1 MYTSQGL
8 GASEK
13 KKYTKKY
20 YIIHIICITVK
31 PVLCDFFQRNSE
43 IWSHKTGGRLI
54 QV

>member
-13 KKYTKKY
+13 KNKQKNTIQ
-20 YIIHIICITVK
+20 YILY
-31 PVLCDFFQRNSE
+31 VLQSNLSYVTFQRNSE